1 MLKYV
6 VEKEMLICPP
16 EKMNVCEMEENML
29 IKKIDGNVAILKLN
43 RPKQANALNRDL
55 FINLKEESDAL
66 QRNDEVRV
74 VVITE

>member
-1 MLKYV
+1 
-6 VEKEMLICPP
+6 
-16 EKMNVCEMEENML
+16 ML